1 MQVGDLIRVT
11 SVKIE
16 RMLGGEN
23 PGMGIVISVSTNMIK
38 VQFLSEG
45 RWQGKI
51 KPLAKGWVE
60 VISESR

>member
-1 MQVGDLIRVT
+1 MQPGDLVKVT
-11 SVKIE
+11 SVKVE
-16 RMLGGEN
+16 RLLGGKN
-23 PGMGIVISVSTNMIK
+23 PGVGIIVSVSINMIK

-45 RWQGKI
+45 QWEGKI